1 MPLCNMRDLLKDA
14 RAGRYAVGSFSVTNL
29 ESVMGVIAAAEEERA
44 PIIIQCAEP
53 RLKITPLS
61 LLGPLMVAAANQ
73 ASVPVAVHLDHGA
86 TLPCIRQAL
95 DIGFTSVMLDGS
107 ALPLHENLALVE
119 QVVAL
124 AKAAGASVEAEVG
137 RVGRGED
144 GSDSPEQAASVA
156 DCFAMDALGIDALA
170 VGIGNAHGLYAATPE
185 LRYDILEQLGGL
197 NAHLP
202 IPYGNIVFKMG
213 GGSKEK
219 LILFFLGPFGFQFGA
234 GDLVI
239 YQRKIEFM
247 FHGSGPPNGSFL
259 KVGGIFCAA
268 DGAIHGMISRR
279 KYPCGRKF
287 QKWPGL
293 LFVYR

>member
-53 RLKITPLS
+53 RLKFTPLS

-119 QVVAL
+119 QVVNL

-197 NAHLP
+197 NAHL
-202 IPYGNIVFKMG
+202 VLHG
-213 GGSKEK
+213 GTGLTDEQFRR
-219 LILFFLGPFGFQFGA
+219 LIALGM
-234 GDLVI
+234 
-239 YQRKIEFM
+239 RKINIATDIFRAAAMAEHTDSIFSNITAAKDAVKAVTKRYIAL
-247 FHGSGPPNGSFL
+247 FGSAG
-259 KVGGIFCAA
+259 KA
-268 DGAIHGMISRR
+268 DSYG
-279 KYPCGRKF
+279 
-287 QKWPGL
+287 Q
-293 LFVYR
+293 V